1 MNDPQRVKELLR
13 YFFPNGRREGNYW
26 CVGDVTGVPGRSFKI
41 CLSGDKAGLHGDFN
55 GSGNHSRNL
64 LNLWM
69 EVRQVDFPTALRE
82 AAEWTGYK
90 LHSANGKKP
99 FPSKPKSTAAFRTL
113 DEAVAW
119 AERKLK
125 MCATRRD
132 WYQDRSGNQ
141 HFVVVRFDG
150 AEEGLPAFS
159 PERIGLAGVR
169 SARKA
174 AVVPTAGITRKSKRP
189 HFRR

>member
-13 YFFPNGRREGNYW
+13 QRVEDLARYLFPNGRREGNYW
-26 CVGDVTGVPGRSFKI
+26 CVGDVTGVPGRSFKM
-41 CLSGDKAGLHGDFN
+41 CLSGDKAGMHGDFN

-99 FPSKPKSTAAFRTL
+99 FPSEPKSTAAFRTL

-125 MCATRRD
+125 M
-132 WYQDRSGNQ
+132 Y
-141 HFVVVRFDG
+141 
-150 AEEGLPAFS
+150 
-159 PERIGLAGVR
+159 
-169 SARKA
+169 
-174 AVVPTAGITRKSKRP
+174 
-189 HFRR
+189 